1 MQEGHL
7 FIGGIS
13 VYFRAPFGTTSAQ
26 QVRPSRALSNK
37 SQDWQYSAA
46 SASLCQRR
54 NVLIGTDDRSGMCV
68 SFAGDLAISC
78 FAFTHHHCAEF
89 IEMPRPE
96 IVSIDPDIKRQ
107 GERFI
112 RKIAMR
118 MSIEM
123 PGSLSM
129 VRPDPHGVVT
139 KHDPLLRDMDLREKS
154 PRCE

>member
-1 MQEGHL
+1 
-7 FIGGIS
+7 
-13 VYFRAPFGTTSAQ
+13 
-26 QVRPSRALSNK
+26 
-37 SQDWQYSAA
+37 
-46 SASLCQRR
+46 
-54 NVLIGTDDRSGMCV
+54 
-68 SFAGDLAISC
+68 
-78 FAFTHHHCAEF
+78 
-89 IEMPRPE
+89 MPRPE

-129 VRPDPHGVVT
+129 VRPNPHGVVT